1 MHNRLNLLRLEEHKA
16 LKRIEETRTQAEK
29 IMKIR
34 AEQAEFEK
42 QLEAARQRDF
52 AEKLSKVQ

>member
-16 LKRIEETRTQAEK
+16 LKRIEETRTQAQK
-29 IMKIR
+29 ILRIR

-42 QLEAARQRDF
+42 
-52 AEKLSKVQ
+52 